1 MNYTRIV
8 VAAVVA
14 TVVDALYG
22 FLVWGMVLNGEFAR
36 YPSVYRPGG
45 DLSALPLMLTG
56 VLVAMLLA
64 SCIYAKG
71 YERGTGLTEGLRFG
85 ALMGLFVGAYNA
97 GVNYGTLRIGKR
109 MALTYG
115 VGWFGEWLLVGIA
128 IGLVYRPAARAAK
141 SAAGV

>member
-14 TVVDALYG
+14 AVVDALYG

-56 VLVAMLLA
+56 VLVAMLFA

-71 YERGTGLTEGLRFG
+71 YEGGTGLMEGLRFG

-97 GVNYGTLRIGKR
+97 SVNYGTLRIGKR

-128 IGLVYRPAARAAK
+128 IGLVYRAAARAAK

>member
-8 VAAVVA
+8 VAAVIA
-14 TVVDALYG
+14 TLVDAIYG

-36 YPSVYRPGG
+36 YPAVYRPGG
-45 DLSALPLMLTG
+45 DMSALPLMLTG
-56 VLVAMLLA
+56 VLVAMFFA

-71 YERGTGLTEGLRFG
+71 YEGRGGLAEGLRFG

-97 GVNYGTLRIGKR
+97 GVNYGTLKIGRR

-115 VGWFGEWLLVGIA
+115 VGWIGEWLLVGIV
-128 IGLVYRPAARAAK
+128 IGLVYKTAARAAK

>member
-36 YPSVYRPGG
+36 YPAVYRLGENQ
-45 DLSALPLMLTG
+45 SALPLMLIG
-56 VLVAMLLA
+56 VLVAMFFA
-64 SCIYAKG
+64 SWIYAHG
-71 YERGTGLTEGLRFG
+71 YEGRGGLTEGLRFG
-85 ALMGLFVGAYNA
+85 ALMGLFIGAYNA

-115 VGWFGEWLLVGIA
+115 AGWIGEWLLVGLA
-128 IGLVYRPAARAAK
+128 IGLVYKAASRSAR